1 MNKTVQDEIDR
12 LTQDL
17 QQLSIQKESIDRT
30 YKRVSKRI
38 EQLRRRQSVN
48 TQHISREATQIN
60 TRRTDADG
68 NLLQVGDKVSFITKG
83 KFKSTEGVVTSFGK
97 RFVSTVDDEGRIINR
112 ESRNLRRITAKD
124 QHIDNHDRRKQH

>member
-112 ESRNLRRITAKD
+112 ESRNLRQITTEDKD
-124 QHIDNHDRRKQH
+124 INNYDGRKQF